1 MCWGYFKNMPGSVGL
16 RLKRGET
23 LFGNL
28 SLKAVRLKRE
38 LLFEEKFFDL
48 EETENDSGM
57 SLNKKKQTIS
67 V

>member
-1 MCWGYFKNMPGSVGL
+1 MCWGYFNNMPGGVKLGV
-16 RLKRGET
+16 KRGET

-38 LLFEEKFFDL
+38 LLSEEKFFDL